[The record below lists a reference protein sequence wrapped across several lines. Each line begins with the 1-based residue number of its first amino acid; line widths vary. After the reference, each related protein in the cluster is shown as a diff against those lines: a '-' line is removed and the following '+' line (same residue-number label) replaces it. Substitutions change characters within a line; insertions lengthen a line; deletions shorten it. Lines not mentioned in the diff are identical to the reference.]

1 VEVQDH
7 MLSPRTFKIAV
18 AAITL
23 MTGLILLWQVSG
35 PWHGFYDANDSAF
48 HSAIA
53 RNYLRYG
60 VWELRFGQAVN
71 FAPVSNLTELKF
83 YQHHPPLL
91 PLSVALSFTLFGER
105 EASARLV
112 PIAFT
117 LGNVLLI
124 ALLARKLYGYRS
136 ALIAAFIFATLPAVL
151 YFGRKVGYEPLTL
164 FFVLLAVWSY
174 IRFLEKRSGPRLCA
188 LLLAVGAGL
197 LSDWLTYF
205 LIPPIS
211 VHCWRSR
218 GEPASFRKSLSCGL
232 PVFAVAVFAAFELQ
246 SYLVDPSSLKD
257 LIGQGLVYAGLMTAD
272 SEWAAQYQEAKA
284 RFGPIEFLSDVGERL
299 DLLFAYPTILF
310 SMVGVWVASKED
322 GLKRWVPFAS
332 LFTALLYCMLFF
344 RSTYIHMW
352 WTYCLSAPLALLG
365 ALGAEAVLMSHG
377 ACQNNGGPGLQWKRA
392 GLLFLVMLILVGSAV
407 RLNSLHEKKVKLLPG
422 HYQEKASFIKEVAKQ
437 INISTSAEDRI
448 LTNLPWYGAL
458 FLLPYYAQREVVCEL
473 PSSSVVEQWIGNNR
487 TRTSYFLFWRPPEDT
502 CPADPLYEWLSSRS
516 LDCSELTIDQTRF
529 WLFRLKH

>member
-1 VEVQDH
+1 
-7 MLSPRTFKIAV
+7 MFSPRNCKIAV
-18 AAITL
+18 AAIAL
-23 MTGLILLWQVSG
+23 MTCLTLLWQVSE
-35 PWHGFYDANDSAF
+35 PWLGFYDANDSAF

-71 FAPVSNLTELKF
+71 FAPVSDLTELEF

-91 PLSVALSFTLFGER
+91 PLLVALSFALFGER

-124 ALLARKLYGYRS
+124 ALLARKLRGYRS
-136 ALIAAFIFATLPAVL
+136 AVIATFIFATLPAVL
-151 YFGRKVGYEPLTL
+151 YFGRKVGYEPPTL

-174 IRFLEKRSGPRLCA
+174 IRFLEKRSAPRLFT
-188 LLLAVGAGL
+188 LFLMVGAGL

-205 LIPPIS
+205 LIPFIS
-211 VHCWRSR
+211 VHCWQSR
-218 GEPASFRKSLSCGL
+218 GRLAPFRKSLSCGL
-232 PVFAVAVFAAFELQ
+232 PVFAAAVFAVFEVQ
-246 SYLVDPSSLKD
+246 SYLVDSSSLKH
-257 LIGQGLVYAGLMTAD
+257 LIGQGLVYVGLMPAD

-284 RFGPIEFLSDVGERL
+284 RFGPLEFLSDVGERL

-310 SMVGVWVASKED
+310 SMAGIWVASKED
-322 GLKRWVPFAS
+322 GLKRWVPFA
-332 LFTALLYCMLFF
+332 LLLTALLYCALFF

-365 ALGAEAVLMSHG
+365 GLGAEALLIKRGEIETHSH
-377 ACQNNGGPGLQWKRA
+377 LQPQWNRT
-392 GLLFLVMLILVGSAV
+392 GLLFLVVLILVGSAV
-407 RLNSLHEKKVKLLPG
+407 RLNSLHEKKIRLLPN

-437 INISTSAEDRI
+437 VNISTSAEDTI

-458 FLLPYYAQREVVCEL
+458 DLFLNP
-473 PSSSVVEQWIGNNR
+473 
-487 TRTSYFLFWRPPEDT
+487 
-502 CPADPLYEWLSSRS
+502 
-516 LDCSELTIDQTRF
+516 
-529 WLFRLKH
+529 